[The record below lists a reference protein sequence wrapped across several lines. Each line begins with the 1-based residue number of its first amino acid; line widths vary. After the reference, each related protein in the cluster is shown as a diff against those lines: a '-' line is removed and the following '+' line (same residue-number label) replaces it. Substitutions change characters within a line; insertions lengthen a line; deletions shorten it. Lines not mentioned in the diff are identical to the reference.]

1 MPILVRA
8 KLNPLGLSIPLHF
21 PLRTWLLFFW
31 GAHDGGFVQD
41 GCGRGNGGDD
51 SVGRYP
57 IIIIIDAH
65 IKGHTEMAI
74 KNDSTQSVAPT
85 GSLHGLPLSDAV
97 QHRRRDVYAGKGRC
111 SSETLSPSQL
121 SLPVWILI
129 IMLLNCLL
137 SCGINTV

>member
-85 GSLHGLPLSDAV
+85 GGCCTAYHFLTLFNIAAEMCML
-97 QHRRRDVYAGKGRC
+97 GKGIAQAKLCHRVNCHSRC
-111 SSETLSPSQL
+111 
-121 SLPVWILI
+121 
-129 IMLLNCLL
+129 
-137 SCGINTV
+137 GF